1 MTAVIMAV
9 LQAGAVPIAF
19 VNFSSSPIL
28 APAYIE
34 TAAAASGAAASG
46 DEDAFADGLATLE
59 SMGPASHADGN
70 DAAAE
75 KPVHGSSA
83 HLHPQTTPTC
93 QVKFGDTSWT
103 LRTAC
108 CSSCSLCNW
117 LLLPSLFILA

>member
-1 MTAVIMAV
+1 MPV
-9 LQAGAVPIAF
+9 AF

-28 APAYIE
+28 APADKE

-70 DAAAE
+70 ATAAE

-93 QVKFGDTSWT
+93 QVKSGETS
-103 LRTAC
+103 LMLLAAC
-108 CSSCSLCNW
+108 CSPCSLCNW
-117 LLLPSLFILA
+117 LLLPSLFVLA